1 MKRLFTTA
9 IYILCVILTTSGNT
23 NEKTLTMMFKQLSI
37 SEGLSKVSEAS
48 SGTVEAFCG

>member
-23 NEKTLTMMFKQLSI
+23 NEKTLTMELQYMIFRKPDTIRNEKKS
-37 SEGLSKVSEAS
+37 
-48 SGTVEAFCG
+48 